1 MPNKDSFTFSDKLK
15 KSKSLPLSKRI
26 PSRSGGDGKAKRTLI
41 QRAQRD
47 LPFIIVA
54 AAALLLLPLLSRN
67 SGTDYVSGLD
77 NLGYDNFVGDGGHG
91 LDYIPGDGDIVPADR
106 RNPLDMIITNK
117 GHQDTPAME
126 EDEYEPP
133 TSSMIDDNR
142 RESFSHEEVTSKP
155 NISTYGKA
163 AKGGIRNSATRKP
176 TELGALRNRNL
187 SFGNGNGGLTR
198 NLAIGGAPT
207 RNAGPNA
214 PRAGVRPVALQPMT
228 TSGAGRVLTGDN
240 LYRERDRAIGALNQ
254 GPAKQALFEAQ
265 LRDVDG
271 SPLGAAGDPRA
282 AAARLASQGTVPDH
296 KFNYTNQKPW
306 WWDMMQERSQKLWEL
321 WNYNWQKALS
331 DSLIKVATNLG
342 MCLLTGS
349 EDGSVKFFLGKKGG
363 DKDVCCLIDG
373 MELCAG
379 DIGDYTSSTSGSG
392 DNKETTNNSFSSIQS
407 FCKDHGAKTYI
418 SESGRKN
425 ALQTRLGCLGIDA
438 GKMKWASG
446 TKYSQDCD
454 GVNNI
459 PLTYKVS
466 ANRKA
471 DNKER
476 KFKEQKF
483 VVYVKARIR
492 DEVKRKSVKTGTND
506 GEFVIALSSSLGG
519 YNTYT
524 LHQDQID
531 RISANCEITRI
542 GSFKARGNKKT
553 VANKVDDYI
562 SDELD
567 ADGNIKGKVA
577 QQWDYCESGNFP
589 EGGYIDETS
598 IQKDIKAKKGATAEI
613 GTVCPVWN
621 AISNFKDQNAN
632 GMTCEQP
639 DPAAPRI
646 DRLAETTYSVTLSN
660 PPTLNRDGKPTSH
673 VFAVFVETVQGAR
686 GADGK
691 GTATKIQ
698 WIAKDTDMQ
707 KTKNADGSVTYTTVM
722 RAGKAG
728 TSTDHETI
736 KSVPGI
742 GKVYWIMTNKENLPV
757 KVGDDLPANTLDIPV
772 DTIVGPTA
780 GKRYTACYYKWSCSG
795 EECSNA
801 PGPHPDDFEGDLCVE
816 SKDAPYKF
824 FNALKL
830 PASSLQVGEDIF
842 VKIKEEQATAEEKS
856 GFLKKLNITEDEE
869 CDANIGK
876 AINDG
881 KIKVCTPI
889 CKNKLE
895 NMLKKRLPDGK
906 GGDPLGELDTVSAI
920 PGFDDILNLVGTDNI
935 NPLCPDCNSTPE
947 VIEKK
952 CNIAS
957 RLLYKNAS
965 IDVNDDTN
973 TFNQIVSSFKSCL
986 EEISN
991 NNNPNGFTQNLYAYG
1006 FTSKDGDG
1014 YRKENGK
1021 GIGCPI
1027 PTDIQKSGNLP
1038 KEGGISYY
1046 SAGSRK
1052 IFVNESDR
1060 KLCNKALSEDR
1071 IIYLLQNVLDQMPE
1085 ELTSK
1090 VNITVQDDYNS
1101 SLIGFPTVYPT
1112 SKVNKYN
1119 RYETRT
1125 VNPTAP
1131 SSKIHLAIEAK
1142 GCGSSGNTGRADK
1155 DRLTILSTTPVACDT
1170 RN

>member
-142 RESFSHEEVTSKP
+142 RESFSHEEVSSKP

-176 TELGALRNRNL
+176 TALGALRNRNL

-207 RNAGPNA
+207 RNPSPSA

-363 DKDVCCLIDG
+363 DKDVCCMVDG

-392 DNKETTNNSFSSIQS
+392 ESKETTNNSFSSIQS

-425 ALQTRLGCLGIDA
+425 ALQTRLGCLGLDA
-438 GKMKWASG
+438 GKMSWASG

-454 GVNNI
+454 GVNGS

-492 DEVKRKSVKTGTND
+492 DEAKRKSVKTGTND

-567 ADGNIKGKVA
+567 VDGNIKGKVA
-577 QQWDYCESGNFP
+577 QQWNYCESGNFP
-589 EGGYIDETS
+589 AGGYIDETS

-621 AISNFKDQNAN
+621 AISDFKDQNAN

-646 DRLAETTYSVTLSN
+646 DRLAETTYSVTLTN

-673 VFAVFVETVQGAR
+673 VFAVFVETVEGAR

-707 KTKNADGSVTYTTVM
+707 KTKNADGSVKYTTVM
-722 RAGKAG
+722 RAGKAKA
-728 TSTDHETI
+728 STDDKTVA
-736 KSVPGI
+736 SVPGV
-742 GKVYWIMTNKENLPV
+742 GKVYWIMTNKENLPIE
-757 KVGDDLPANTLDIPV
+757 VGSDLPANTLDVPV
-772 DTIVGPTA
+772 DMIVGPTA
-780 GKRYTACYYKWSCSG
+780 GKRYTACYYKWACSG
-795 EECSNA
+795 DECSNA
-801 PGPHPDDFEGDLCVE
+801 PGPRPDDFEGDLCVE

-824 FNALKL
+824 FNAFKIPGGKL
-830 PASSLQVGEDIF
+830 TDGEDIF
-842 VKIKEEQATAEEKS
+842 VKVKEEQATSEEKS
-856 GFLKKLNITEDEE
+856 NFLKALNIEENEE
-869 CDANIGK
+869 CDTNIAK
-876 AINDG
+876 AINKG
-881 KIKVCTPI
+881 KIKVCKPI
-889 CKNKLE
+889 CKDKLNKLLR
-895 NMLKKRLPDGK
+895 NRLTDGK
-906 GGDPLGELDTVSAI
+906 GGSALGPWDDIEKI
-920 PGFDDILNLVGTDNI
+920 PGFDAIISYLGADGT
-935 NPLCPDCNSTPE
+935 NPLCPDCNPNDEDVEKTCNFSAKLNFQNAAFAADNDDAYMNMRKQFVECVELLSAKQGRYHQLYITGFTNYAGNDE
-947 VIEKK
+947 IEKCPQNK
-952 CNIAS
+952 
-957 RLLYKNAS
+957 
-965 IDVNDDTN
+965 D
-973 TFNQIVSSFKSCL
+973 
-986 EEISN
+986 
-991 NNNPNGFTQNLYAYG
+991 NP
-1006 FTSKDGDG
+1006 
-1014 YRKENGK
+1014 
-1021 GIGCPI
+1021 
-1027 PTDIQKSGNLP
+1027 
-1038 KEGGISYY
+1038 
-1046 SAGSRK
+1046 GS
-1052 IFVNESDR
+1052 
-1060 KLCNKALSEDR
+1060 CNKSLSEDR
-1071 IIYLLQNVLDQMPE
+1071 AVYSTHKLVDFFAYNGQYADLLR
-1085 ELTSK
+1085 K
-1090 VNITVQDDYNS
+1090 VRLSTLFAWDDD
-1101 SLIGFPTVYPT
+1101 SLIRKGFTNTNPVAEIDRNY
-1112 SKVNKYN
+1112 
-1119 RYETRT
+1119 RYKGKN
-1125 VNPTAP
+1125 NPINVGTGSTMIAL
-1131 SSKIHLAIEAK
+1131 HAK
-1142 GCGSSGNTGRADK
+1142 GCGSEGATKGNKNTNYNSEPYASERVMYFTVKDFGCDRASYES
-1155 DRLTILSTTPVACDT
+1155 LS
-1170 RN
+1170 NN